1 MELRD
6 FLKNRAEQNL
16 SKLLC
21 LNDKCISLN
30 IIYIGY
36 PNEKKNHV
44 INTMINVSNLLT
56 N

>member
-1 MELRD
+1 MS
-6 FLKNRAEQNL
+6 LKRAEQNL

-36 PNEKKNHV
+36 PNENKESRDQYDDKC
-44 INTMINVSNLLT
+44 IEFID
-56 N
+56 